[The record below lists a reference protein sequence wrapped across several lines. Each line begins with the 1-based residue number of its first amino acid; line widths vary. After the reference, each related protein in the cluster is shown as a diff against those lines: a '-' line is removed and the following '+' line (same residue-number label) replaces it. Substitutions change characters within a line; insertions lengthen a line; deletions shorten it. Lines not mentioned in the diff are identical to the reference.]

1 MPSKKDSTWR
11 QQERT
16 LSPNMVSEI
25 VLQDT
30 TPNHIHINN
39 LGPATLYVSATGI
52 PSPQVYDK
60 KIEPHSEGLLA
71 QQVGVTRFLIYA
83 QGANPNRT
91 KITTFEDTFN
101 PSTLTGGNITVQ
113 GGGGGTGGNVTIV
126 GHSVPLPA
134 GANNIGKV
142 EVTKMPEQTF
152 NLATLPAGTNNIGK
166 VDVAK
171 LPALAEGVSH
181 IGSVS
186 IDGGVTITDMP
197 PVQLNGD
204 VTLSDTNFRILS
216 ETAYYSHNA
225 AVGTTEVVV
234 TLPFTV
240 KTFKFISNDDPTNDL
255 LLTFNN
261 GTTAD
266 AQNGQNSVIVLKAGE
281 TLTEFNFTAQSVK
294 MKRSS
299 GNGNVRM
306 LGV

>member
-1 MPSKKDSTWR
+1 MSNKKESTWR
-11 QQERT
+11 QTERT
-16 LSPNMVSEI
+16 LNPNMVSEI

-39 LGPATLYVSATGI
+39 LGPATLYLSATGI

-83 QGANPNRT
+83 QGANPNRA

-101 PSTLTGGNITVQ
+101 PSTLTGGNVTVQ
-113 GGGGGTGGNVTIV
+113 GGGGGTGGNVNIV

-152 NLATLPAGTNNIGK
+152 NLESLPAGTNKIGK
-166 VDVAK
+166 VDVDK
-171 LPALAEGVSH
+171 LPPLAEGQSH
-181 IGSVS
+181 IGRVS
-186 IDGGVTITDMP
+186 IDGGVTITHMP
-197 PVQLNGD
+197 AVQLNGD

-255 LLTFNN
+255 FVTFNDK
-261 GTTAD
+261 TTAD
-266 AQNGQNSVIVLKAGE
+266 PQNGLNSVIVLKAGE
-281 TLTEFNFTAQSVK
+281 VLNEFNFTAQAVK
-294 MKRSS
+294 LKRTA
-299 GNGNVRM
+299 GNGNVRI